1 MPRLGVPSTTDSARV
16 MADVCGEPAPL
27 PRSTNPRHNDRPGGT
42 FPRVVQRLIETSKK
56 GRKEGAWRPPPGAKA
71 PPSSGRAMV
80 AVSCPAPISN
90 ERKLSPRCNPDGPG
104 RPHEA
109 IDFSKLPPRA
119 GGRDRASEVLC
130 RFRVTD
136 EIKSATKRKTSR
148 LRSAAT
154 KPTRSARR
162 RASGRKI
169 SLRRHLRGDHPDR
182 LAGRPG
188 RGPIARIRL
197 KVEGHVAQII
207 PSKLT
212 VLPRIGAS

>member
-56 GRKEGAWRPPPGAKA
+56 GRKEGAWRPHPGAKA

-104 RPHEA
+104 RPREA
-109 IDFSKLPPRA
+109 IDFSKRPPRA
-119 GGRDRASEVLC
+119 GAETEGLRCFVDFGHGRDQVRDQTQDLAIALG
-130 RFRVTD
+130 RD
-136 EIKSATKRKTSR
+136 ETH
-148 LRSAAT
+148 
-154 KPTRSARR
+154 
-162 RASGRKI
+162 KI
-169 SLRRHLRGDHPDR
+169 CEAEGVGAKNR
-182 LAGRPG
+182 LAAAPSWGSPGSPSGRPG

-197 KVEGHVAQII
+197 KLEGHVAQII

>member
-104 RPHEA
+104 RPREA
-109 IDFSKLPPRA
+109 IDFLKLPPRA

-130 RFRVTD
+130 RFR
-136 EIKSATKRKTSR
+136 SR
-148 LRSAAT
+148 
-154 KPTRSARR
+154 TRSSPRPNARPRDCARPR
-162 RASGRKI
+162 RNPQDLRGAGRWGEKSPCGSTFEGITRIALLVGPDAARSPASGSKSRAMSRK
-169 SLRRHLRGDHPDR
+169 SFP
-182 LAGRPG
+182 
-188 RGPIARIRL
+188 
-197 KVEGHVAQII
+197 QN
-207 PSKLT
+207 
-212 VLPRIGAS
+212 